1 MCQAI
6 DRILMDVAVASED
19 TINPNR
25 RRNCFQLLG
34 CDFMVTDNFEVV
46 LIEINSNPCL
56 EFSSPYL
63 ERLLT
68 GLLEDTF
75 QLTVDRFF
83 PPPKR
88 NCTKATAAAIEHL
101 QQAKQHNRFRL
112 LYQQQPPQQQESSG

>member
-1 MCQAI
+1 MGMFDESDI

-83 PPPKR
+83 PPP
-88 NCTKATAAAIEHL
+88 
-101 QQAKQHNRFRL
+101 
-112 LYQQQPPQQQESSG
+112 S